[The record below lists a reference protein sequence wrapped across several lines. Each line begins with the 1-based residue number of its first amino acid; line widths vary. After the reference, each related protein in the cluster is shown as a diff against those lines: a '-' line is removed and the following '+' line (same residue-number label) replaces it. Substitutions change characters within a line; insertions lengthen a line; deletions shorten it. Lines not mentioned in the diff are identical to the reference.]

1 MIGKTKNVRNKILFK
16 IYIFGVSWERIF
28 KRIIKILGDDP
39 SLYLRL
45 KNIFVSKIQNERYAK
60 NKKEYTL
67 SVSYSV
73 CLTLC
78 DPMECSRLGLSVLGI
93 LQAKILEWV
102 AIPFSRE
109 SSQPRDQ
116 TWVSC
121 ITGRF
126 FMI

>member
-67 SVSYSV
+67 SVSHSV

>member
-67 SVSYSV
+67 SVSHSV

-78 DPMECSRLGLSVLGI
+78 DPMECSQLGLSVLGI
-93 LQAKILEWV
+93 LQAKILDWV

-116 TWVSC
+116 TWVFC